1 MEVTEAIADPEI
13 NAFTFLTGI
22 YNLICFVYSQTLVDT
37 LDERPN
43 PN

>member
-1 MEVTEAIADPEI
+1 METTAAIADPEI
-13 NAFTFLTGI
+13 NAFTFLTDM
-22 YNLICFVYSQTLVDT
+22 YNLICFVYSQTLVGT